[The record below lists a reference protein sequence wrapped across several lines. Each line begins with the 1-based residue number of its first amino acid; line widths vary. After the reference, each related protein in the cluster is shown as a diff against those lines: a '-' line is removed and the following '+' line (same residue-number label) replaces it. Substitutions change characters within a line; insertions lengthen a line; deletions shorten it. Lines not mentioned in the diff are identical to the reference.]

1 MTGLNEIGQMMEGVL
16 NATNRACNDLTIKI
30 RFCDK
35 SINEIKGYIEGSK
48 SVGFVNAINDLNLGK
63 QQMQHALELLCSMR
77 KTVIGWAKAKGIA
90 VTPSVIFLKPDV
102 PMSQEEKGSNDS
114 SSSNNSENNKQR
126 ITIKFTT
133 EIIMNARF
141 PRIKEDHSIENDLKA
156 INPNYV
162 TGEDQWTNN
171 CQRCCM
177 AYEAR
182 RRGYDVQA
190 AGITDLDDDDY
201 DWYDPDDATQGVAS
215 VYKNVKLVKCSANS
229 GTQAKINV
237 EEQVKTWDD
246 NARGFVMVQ
255 WKDWE
260 GGHVF
265 MVEKIN
271 GIIRY
276 VDPQNGDVDVSEYF
290 EDALGDPLYCF
301 RTDNLEFTNKV
312 FDCIQ

>member
-16 NATNRACNDLTIKI
+16 NAPNRACNDLTIKI

-126 ITIKFTT
+126 LKLNIKHTADKFL
-133 EIIMNARF
+133 NARF
-141 PRIKEDHSIENDLKA
+141 YHIKGGHSREEDLKA
-156 INPNYV
+156 VNPNYV
-162 TGEDQWTNN
+162 TGEFQWTHN
-171 CQRCCM
+171 CQRCVM

-182 RRGYDVQA
+182 RRGYNVQA
-190 AGITDLDDDDY
+190 KPCIINGDDPYPTVSGIKSVFEDVDLL
-201 DWYDPDDATQGVAS
+201 
-215 VYKNVKLVKCSANS
+215 NCSANS
-229 GTQAKINV
+229 GTQAKINI
-237 EEQVKTWDD
+237 EDQVKNWDD
-246 NARGFVMVQ
+246 NARGMVIVY
-255 WKDWE
+255 WKLG
-260 GGHVF
+260 GGHIF
-265 MVEKIN
+265 IVEKTN

-276 VDPQNGDVDVSEYF
+276 VDPQTGKVDASGHF
-290 EDALGDPLYCF
+290 ERAKGKPMYCF

-312 FDCIQ
+312 YDCIQ